1 MQQSRGF
8 ALQSL
13 CKASYINAINYMS
26 VLIYTSM
33 FICTACKHVWIYVL
47 HTFCLTCTLHTH
59 RRRCVQM
66 YYLSE
71 APGRS
76 HALSAAPASDVI
88 APYVNS
94 KKKPS
99 GSLSTRRTLP
109 VLRIVIRIFCTFI
122 RLAYVVQTKHTR
134 YCRHGTWPS
143 SVTWHGGRTPTL
155 LAKLS

>member
-1 MQQSRGF
+1 MQSK
-8 ALQSL
+8 LYK
-13 CKASYINAINYMS
+13 CNYNYMS

-59 RRRCVQM
+59 RRCVQM

-94 KKKPS
+94 KKKTKWI
-99 GSLSTRRTLP
+99 SLHQAYSPCFTYCNTNFLYIYPLGLRRTN
-109 VLRIVIRIFCTFI
+109 
-122 RLAYVVQTKHTR
+122 QTH
-134 YCRHGTWPS
+134 
-143 SVTWHGGRTPTL
+143 TL
-155 LAKLS
+155 LPSRNMAIECDLARGKNTDASR